1 MRTKSTISAAAGG
14 AVDALPKLK
23 KFERGYRLH
32 AVMLFVI
39 GVVVMLIAPL
49 LIAGVIKFRE
59 TTDPKRE
66 QHSFTHHFVIVALV
80 AIPIMLVL
88 AKVIS
93 GNLSDRTVEALP
105 GTYHPVETEVGGRA
119 VAGLAIFDVLL
130 WGPQMVMMGIGRL
143 WSLRAHAKAE
153 RALAAKIVGVL
164 LARNDGILIHELIEL
179 VHAPAETF
187 GDALAYLTYMD
198 IIGISKGGDR
208 VWMQSL
214 AREWFNRS

>member
-80 AIPIMLVL
+80 AIPIITIRGPHSSTSKI
-88 AKVIS
+88 AKPA
-93 GNLSDRTVEALP
+93 TALP
-105 GTYHPVETEVGGRA
+105 PTSVSTG
-119 VAGLAIFDVLL
+119 
-130 WGPQMVMMGIGRL
+130 
-143 WSLRAHAKAE
+143 
-153 RALAAKIVGVL
+153 
-164 LARNDGILIHELIEL
+164 
-179 VHAPAETF
+179 
-187 GDALAYLTYMD
+187 
-198 IIGISKGGDR
+198 
-208 VWMQSL
+208 
-214 AREWFNRS
+214 